1 MVRHGLD
8 RSSLIALF
16 QWSEAEFLERM
27 QGSAIRR
34 IGHVRWLRNLAVG
47 LGNALSA
54 LRDGPDAATPDAATQ
69 TAEIRAALQARL
81 QHPSAL
87 VREHVAWALAQG
99 QAQAQA

>member
-1 MVRHGLD
+1 
-8 RSSLIALF
+8 
-16 QWSEAEFLERM
+16 M

-54 LRDGPDAATPDAATQ
+54 LRDGPDAATQ